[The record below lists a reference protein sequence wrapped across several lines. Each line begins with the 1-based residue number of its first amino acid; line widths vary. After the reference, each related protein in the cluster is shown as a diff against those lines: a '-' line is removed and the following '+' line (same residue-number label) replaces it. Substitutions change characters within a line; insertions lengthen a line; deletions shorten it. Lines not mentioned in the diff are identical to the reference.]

1 MKEENLTFHVC
12 GRKRF
17 GNETA
22 NQIFAAIALIAIF
35 RKAFHHRHEKSK
47 VIHKT
52 HILFE
57 LEKNISL
64 PGFLQECNSLI
75 CRRRITSRTCFIIK
89 DWTVSY
95 NWVIN
100 AALYSPVLLQNVRL

>member
-1 MKEENLTFHVC
+1 MELIVEGGTRRWQRTLDISRLRQKTVGEYLNIC
-12 GRKRF
+12 GDCAYCYF
-17 GNETA
+17 
-22 NQIFAAIALIAIF
+22 Q
-35 RKAFHHRHEKSK
+35 KAFHHKHEKSK

-52 HILFE
+52 HILFG

-64 PGFLQECNSLI
+64 HDFLQEYNNLV
-75 CRRRITSRTCFIIK
+75 CRRQITSRTCFVIK

-100 AALYSPVLLQNVRL
+100 AALY